1 MTQTKS
7 ALPVAYQRG
16 STLNSTTLYKGG
28 LFSFLVK
35 GEDSGGRDAM
45 IEYRAKPGNE
55 PAPYLNQW
63 EHETYYVL
71 EGVMEFYCGDSEVMV
86 VNAGEMVFLPQG
98 KAHAFYIRSPQVRAL
113 ILVQAVGEHAVGLV
127 GVASQNEHRHLMA
140 MGTPATSM
148 ELPTDA
154 ITDEFID
161 PGDSIRVGATNGIRF
176 LASGENIN
184 ELPHYPGFKFKRELV
199 GEVN

>member
-16 STLNSTTLYKGG
+16 STLDSTTLYKGS

-55 PAPYLNQW
+55 PAPYMNQW

-113 ILVQAVGEHAVGLV
+113 ILVQAVGEHAVGLD
-127 GVASQNEHRHLMA
+127 RHLME

-148 ELPTDA
+148 DLPTDPV
-154 ITDEFID
+154 TDEFVD
-161 PGDSIRVGATNGIRF
+161 PGDSIRVGAANGIHF
-176 LASGENIN
+176 ISSGENTQ
-184 ELPHYPGFKFKRELV
+184 ELPHYPGFKFGGMTMNSRLKIE
-199 GEVN
+199 

>member
-1 MTQTKS
+1 MTQTKL
-7 ALPVAYQRG
+7 ALPVAYKRG
-16 STLNSTTLYKGG
+16 STLESTTLYKGG

-55 PAPYLNQW
+55 PPPYMNEW

-86 VNAGEMVFLPQG
+86 VTAGEMVFLPQG

-113 ILVQAVGEHAVGLV
+113 ILVQAVGEHAVGLD
-127 GVASQNEHRHLMA
+127 RHLMA
-140 MGTPATSM
+140 MGTPASGM
-148 ELPTDA
+148 DLPTDA
-154 ITDEFID
+154 VTDEFID
-161 PGDSIRVGATNGIRF
+161 PGDSIRVGAANGIHF
-176 LASGENIN
+176 LSSAENTQ
-184 ELPHYPGFKFKRELV
+184 ELPHYPGFNSWV
-199 GEVN
+199 S

>member
-7 ALPVAYQRG
+7 AMPVAYKRG
-16 STLNSTTLYKGG
+16 STLASTTLYKGG

-55 PAPYLNQW
+55 PAPYTNEW

-71 EGVMEFYCGDSEVMV
+71 EGVMEFYCGDSEGMV

-113 ILVQAVGEHAVGLV
+113 ILVQAVGEHAVGLD
-127 GVASQNEHRHLMA
+127 RHLMA

-148 ELPTDA
+148 NLPTDA
-154 ITDEFID
+154 IDDEFID
-161 PGDSIRVGATNGIRF
+161 PGDSIRVGAANGIRF
-176 LASGENIN
+176 LSSAENTD
-184 ELPHYPGFKFKRELV
+184 ELPHYPGFNFKQELV
-199 GEVN
+199 GEFN

>member
-7 ALPVAYQRG
+7 APPVPYQRG
-16 STLNSTTLYKGG
+16 STLDSTTLYKGG
-28 LFSFLVK
+28 LFSFLVT

-45 IEYRAKPGNE
+45 IHYQAKPGNE
-55 PAPYLNQW
+55 PLPYINEW

-86 VNAGEMVFLPQG
+86 AHAGEVVFLPQG
-98 KAHAFYIRSPQVRAL
+98 NAHAFYIRSPQVRAL
-113 ILVQAVGEHAVGLV
+113 ILIQAVGEHAVGLD
-127 GVASQNEHRHLMA
+127 RHLMA

-154 ITDEFID
+154 VTDEFID
-161 PGDSIRVGATNGIRF
+161 PGDSLRVGAANGIHF
-176 LASGENIN
+176 LSSAEITKKLS
-184 ELPHYPGFKFKRELV
+184 HYPGFKFNLSTIT
-199 GEVN
+199 

>member
-1 MTQTKS
+1 MTQTKL

-16 STLNSTTLYKGG
+16 SKLDSTTLYRGS

-35 GEDSGGRDAM
+35 GEDSDGRVAM

-55 PAPYLNQW
+55 PPPYMNEW

-71 EGVMEFYCGDSEVMV
+71 EGVMEFYCGDKVML
-86 VNAGEMVFLPQG
+86 VNAGEVVFLPQG

-113 ILVQAVGEHAVGLV
+113 ILVQAVGEHSIGLD
-127 GVASQNEHRHLMA
+127 RHLME

-148 ELPTDA
+148 EPPA
-154 ITDEFID
+154 NAVSDEFVD
-161 PGDSIRVGATNGIRF
+161 PGDSIRVGATNGIHF
-176 LASGENIN
+176 LSSGENTK
-184 ELPHYPGFKFKRELV
+184 ELSHYPGFKFKQETL
-199 GEVN
+199 